1 MKDYNQGA
9 CFLNQRNLKSEEC
22 HSPHLFPLLRPLLR
36 KKVKEDTQESSLS
49 FPFMFTVPQY
59 TPQLSDT
66 GHYYYYYYFN
76 HLNIDLF
83 RNYLLKVREEIN
95 IILLYS
101 FILSFRSC
109 VWSFMSESRTEKRV
123 SLKYNRCV
131 Y

>member
-1 MKDYNQGA
+1 MFPESKKS
-9 CFLNQRNLKSEEC
+9 KSEEC

-66 GHYYYYYYFN
+66 GHYYYYFN

-109 VWSFMSESRTEKRV
+109 V
-123 SLKYNRCV
+123 
-131 Y
+131 

>member
-1 MKDYNQGA
+1 MKDYNQGV

-22 HSPHLFPLLRPLLR
+22 HSLYLFPLLRPLLR
-36 KKVKEDTQESSLS
+36 KKVKEDTQESLFS
-49 FPFMFTVPQY
+49 FPFIFTVPQY
-59 TPQLSDT
+59 APQLSDT

-76 HLNIDLF
+76 HLNIDLV